1 MRPRSRWLLVVL
13 FALAMAWMES
23 ATVTYLRTL
32 LNRVNPYT
40 ADPIPANTSLRW
52 IEMGREV
59 ATLLMLLSV
68 GWLAGRNW
76 RTRFSYLLIAWG
88 VWDIAYYVFL
98 AVMGPWPR
106 SLLDWD
112 VLFLLPLP
120 WWGPVL
126 APTAIAFLMIIGGS
140 LVTQSDRPDFS
151 VWPGRWSVTV
161 NIAGILLALI
171 VFMRDAIRAL
181 PQGWGAV
188 AAVLPTSF
196 NWIAFAAALL
206 MMSVSVFD
214 VALQIWRGPRLRH
227 SPPLARGASQRA

>member
-1 MRPRSRWLLVVL
+1 MRRRSRWLLVVL

-32 LNRVNPYT
+32 LDRLNPYT
-40 ADPIPANTSLRW
+40 TTPIPANTNLRW
-52 IEMGREV
+52 IEMGREM
-59 ATLLMLLSV
+59 ATLLMLLCV
-68 GWLAGRNW
+68 GWLAGRNG

-88 VWDIAYYVFL
+88 VWDIGYYIFL

-126 APTAIAFLMIIGGS
+126 APTAIAFLMIVGGS
-140 LVTQSDRPDFS
+140 LVVLSDRPDLN

-188 AAVLPTSF
+188 EAVLPTSF
-196 NWIAFAAALL
+196 NWIAFTAALV
-206 MMSVSVFD
+206 MMSLSIFD
-214 VALQIWRGPRLRH
+214 VALQIWRGPRLRR